1 MGPTRFPYGQ
11 ALGFA
16 NQFNWTVGPVVSGT
30 QGLISGSTAPNVT
43 LGNLFYVNNTGNLT
57 INNFLLDDTANR
69 IAQYEGKVIRVF
81 QLDTGSTSFANAS
94 PLILSGTNGS
104 IGQNGSIE
112 FMFSRGVWYEL
123 DRGYSGS
130 SEVTT
135 FVTNAQSSLNVN
147 GVRVA
152 ILNNTGSTTNK
163 IIALSGGYV
172 GQEVTFMNIGSNLV
186 QFIGQAGGATSSN
199 LVFINTN
206 SLIIMASGAFKL
218 IKHTDLNWRALAVG
232 SANWSNG

>member
-16 NQFNWTVGPVVSGT
+16 NQFNFTVGPVLSGT

-69 IAQYEGKVIRVF
+69 IAQYEGKVIRIF
-81 QLDTGSTSFANAS
+81 ALDTGSTSFANTS
-94 PLILSGTNGS
+94 PLFLSGTNGVLN
-104 IGQNGSIE
+104 QNGSIE
-112 FMFSRGVWYEL
+112 FMFSRGSWFEL
-123 DRGYSGS
+123 DRTYGGNN
-130 SEVTT
+130 VNTL
-135 FVTNAQSSLNVN
+135 VTNVGSSLNVN
-147 GVRVA
+147 GLSVVFV
-152 ILNNTGSTTNK
+152 NNTGSTTNK

-172 GQEVTFMNIGSNLV
+172 GQEITFMNVGSNLV

-199 LVFINTN
+199 MVFINTN
-206 SLIIMASGAFKL
+206 SMIIMASGAFKL
-218 IKHTDLNWRALAVG
+218 VKHLDLNWRAIAVG
-232 SANWSNG
+232 SANWANG